1 MAVQSW
7 EKYLEKNK
15 PAPASTSTTTS
26 KPKKHKG
33 PIREWGD
40 AILFAVVAATLIR
53 WATFEAYT
61 IPTPSM
67 EHSLLVGDYL
77 FVSKL
82 HYGPRTPQTP
92 LQVPLTH
99 QTIWGTSIK
108 SYSEA
113 IQLQS
118 HRLPGFSS
126 VKNNDVVV
134 FNVPTEAEHPAD
146 LRTNYIKR
154 CIGIPGDVLT
164 IVNGQVSINGK
175 PAKNYPEMQSS
186 YFLQVPQANDD
197 LMDAFKKYGV
207 VNYDNTE
214 TGEPLSYGDDPTYGP
229 GYQVSMTPAA
239 VAFFK
244 QQPYVKGII
253 DLKTP
258 AGQPEP
264 GQQVFPNNPDAPYSQ
279 PLANP
284 PFPTW
289 NKDNYG
295 PLQIPK
301 KGQTVQLTAQNTP
314 LYQKILLRYEHNDG
328 MTLDA
333 ASGMIT
339 QNGKPVTSYTFKQD
353 YYFMMG
359 DNRHNSLDSRFWGF
373 VPEDHIVGKAVLIW
387 LSVDPHASFF
397 KKIRWN
403 RLFNLVD

>member
-7 EKYLEKNK
+7 EKYLEKN
-15 PAPASTSTTTS
+15 PAGSAPAGAPV
-26 KPKKHKG
+26 PKKRKG

-40 AILFAVVAATLIR
+40 AILFAVIAATLIR

-67 EHSLLVGDYL
+67 EHTLLVGDYL

-99 QTIWGTSIK
+99 QTIWGTSLK

-113 IQLQS
+113 IQLPS
-118 HRLPGFSS
+118 YRLPGFSE

-134 FNVPTEAEHPAD
+134 FNVPFEAEHPAD

-154 CIGIPGDVLT
+154 CVAVAGDVLE
-164 IVNGQVSINGK
+164 VRQSQVYINGK
-175 PAKNYPEMQSS
+175 PAANFPEMQNS
-186 YFLQVPQANDD
+186 YYLQVPQANDD
-197 LMDAFKKYGV
+197 LMTAFKEQGIVEY
-207 VNYDNTE
+207 NTPDGLPYQE
-214 TGEPLSYGDDPTYGP
+214 NSAEYGP
-229 GYQVSMTPAA
+229 GYLISMTPASYKY
-239 VAFFK
+239 FK

-253 DLKTP
+253 ELKTP
-258 AGQPEP
+258 VGQRE
-264 GQQVFPNNPDAPYSQ
+264 GQEVFPNNPDYPYSQ
-279 PLANP
+279 AL
-284 PFPTW
+284 PTSPYPGW

-314 LYQKILLRYEHNDG
+314 QYLKIITRYEHNEGITVDG
-328 MTLDA
+328 TGRIL
-333 ASGMIT
+333 
-339 QNGKPVTSYTFKQD
+339 QNGQPLTSYTFKQD

-387 LSVDPHASFF
+387 MSVDPYGSFLS
-397 KKIRWN
+397 KIRWN
-403 RLFNLVD
+403 RLFNLVH